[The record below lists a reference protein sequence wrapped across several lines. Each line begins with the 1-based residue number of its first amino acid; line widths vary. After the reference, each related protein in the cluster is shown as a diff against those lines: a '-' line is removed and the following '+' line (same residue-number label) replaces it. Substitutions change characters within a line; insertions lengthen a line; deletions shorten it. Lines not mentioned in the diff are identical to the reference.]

1 MTSSVA
7 SASPGQEGSNI
18 DIGLGFHH
26 EIEGLFS
33 FGSDGPPLE
42 DAITFVFSQ
51 TLQRD
56 QFYGSWAQA
65 YRNGNGEYR
74 LKITSPCD
82 DVTAYKTLIPNYIAA
97 GKLAMASYYSNIP
110 ESARK
115 GWEFLLPFGLAMANV
130 KSIQLLHFPP
140 LETFTYKDYLYSPTN
155 RRWECLL
162 AQNGF
167 EGSQNTGV
175 ERIIDVAPVAAP
187 GGAGSELSDYNE
199 AFVAYAKLQLENYL
213 HPLKETDDKFTQP
226 VVAYGGPVHEWLK
239 QAYSLPDTPKT
250 LDVLQ
255 LSLLD
260 GEHSPAATWILCAN
274 HPSEYLYDTSVP
286 LEEAFKPNGDFPP
299 PITVMCQDLIAAG
312 WQAQMAN
319 APESDPHATLA
330 ALKEHWGWDDATGSV
345 DKEKAGPLLKI
356 MQEQNEAFNL
366 DNIHFTPS
374 PAQASADAFALL
386 RNSDSDIYA
395 ALAFQPNAKEAFAS
409 IEMYSGAS
417 YPAKRKLMQVG
428 GYLVEWSAPNAED
441 ECIYYRLLKFDR
453 NSSNPLAEQTLG
465 YGSWPKEKFFGDY
478 RSNWGA
484 SFDQIELIGLPG
496 YVLSVIPA
504 QGRRSYQLWQFDPFA
519 TDDCLDAGEFK
530 SGAFRDISAD
540 SELYPIGNYVLARS
554 GSDYQVWSFDPQSS
568 PPLALPC
575 IQSGSW
581 TEINDSDA
589 ITVIGDYVVTW
600 KPSNPSTGCSIWQ
613 FNPKNTNP
621 LGSTPVN
628 TCALPAGFS
637 ASSSLCGVIPSQPS
651 NPSAAKSPGTIEF
664 MRQNIE
670 HVVYYMLESRSFD
683 NVMGWLHANG
693 QTEGLNWIGP
703 HNDGFRGLDTSMSN
717 PLPNGDS
724 AHVSQYQNGQLSSAF
739 VLGGPAQD
747 PWHDNS
753 DGLMQMFH
761 GYSGYEQRATPG
773 MNGFAWNQNSADVL
787 SSFTPEQL
795 PVLNGLARHFGLSD
809 DWFSSLPGGTDV
821 NRGFSVSG
829 SAYNRLGT
837 WEGGKAYQDW
847 PDEPHRQSIW
857 KTLWNHGQQDW
868 KIYYSILWE
877 EAVFTY
883 QLYLKGQI
891 PEVDAAWAKA
901 ILENKNSKS
910 SKKLP
915 GSRWIAPLEQFF
927 DDIKHD
933 RLPAF
938 SYLEPAWVGAECT
951 SYHPG
956 SSSKGINSIVPGERA
971 LNEIYHALS
980 QNKKVWSKTLLIV
993 TFDKS
998 GGLYDH
1004 IAPPYAEKP
1013 WPKDKADGFEFDLM
1027 GPRVPAVFA
1036 SPWIKPNTVLRSE
1049 SGQGFDST
1057 SFAATLLDWY
1067 GIPRGTWG
1075 MGDRITRVPTI
1086 ETLLTEQKARESA
1099 PALNVPYD
1107 KDFPKP
1113 S

>member
-7 SASPGQEGSNI
+7 PAPKEPQGSSI

-26 EIEGLFS
+26 DLEGLFN
-33 FGSDGPPLE
+33 FGPDSPSLE

-56 QFYGSWAQA
+56 LFFGSWAQA

-82 DVTAYKTLIPNYIAA
+82 DVSAYKTLIPNYIAA
-97 GKLAMASYYSNIP
+97 GKLAMASYYKNIP
-110 ESARK
+110 ESARE

-130 KSIQLLHFPP
+130 KSVQLLHFPP

-167 EGSQNTGV
+167 SGDQNTSV
-175 ERIIDVAPVAAP
+175 ERIVDVAPVAAP

-199 AFVAYAKLQLENYL
+199 AFVVYAKLQLENFL
-213 HPLKETDDKFTQP
+213 HPLKATQGQFTQP

-250 LDVLQ
+250 LDILQ
-255 LSLLD
+255 LSLLTD
-260 GEHSPAATWILCAN
+260 DESAASTWVLCAN
-274 HPSEYLYDTSVP
+274 HPSEYLYDTSLP
-286 LEEAFKPNGDFPP
+286 LADAFKANGDYPP

-319 APESDPHATLA
+319 APQSDPHAILT
-330 ALKEHWGWDDATGSV
+330 ALKEHWGWDDTTGSV
-345 DKEKAGPLLKI
+345 DKEKANLLLSI
-356 MQEQNEAFNL
+356 MQEQNEAFSL
-366 DNIHFTPS
+366 DNNHFTPS
-374 PAQASADAFALL
+374 PAQASADAFALI
-386 RNSDSDIYA
+386 RSTQSDTYA
-395 ALAFQPNAKEAFAS
+395 SYAFLPNAQEPFAP
-409 IEMYSGAS
+409 IEMSPGAS
-417 YPAKRKLMQVG
+417 YSGNRKLMQVG
-428 GYLVEWSAPNAED
+428 GYLIEWTPPSPQD
-441 ECIYYRLLKFDR
+441 ESIDYRLIKFDR
-453 NSSNPLAEQTLG
+453 NSSNPLAEKTLG
-465 YGSWPKEKFFGDY
+465 YGRWPKEKFFGEY

-496 YVLSVIPA
+496 YVLSIIPA
-504 QGRRSYQLWQFDPFA
+504 PGRRSYQLWQFDPFA
-519 TDDCLDAGEFK
+519 KDDCLSAGEFK
-530 SGAFRDISAD
+530 SGGFRDISAD
-540 SELYPIGNYVLARS
+540 AELYPIDNYVLARK
-554 GSDYQVWSFDPQSS
+554 GSEYQVWSFDPQSS

-575 IQSGSW
+575 VQTGRWHGI
-581 TEINDSDA
+581 DASDA
-589 ITVIGDYVVTW
+589 MTVVGEFVVTW
-600 KPSNPSTGCSIWQ
+600 KPSKPELGCRIWQ
-613 FNPKNTNP
+613 FNPKQTNP
-621 LGSTPVN
+621 LGEMPVN
-628 TCALPAGFS
+628 TAALPDGFS
-637 ASSSLCGVIPSQPS
+637 TDSTLCGVIPSQPS
-651 NPSAAKSPGTIEF
+651 NPAASKHPGTIEF

-683 NVMGWLHANG
+683 NVMGWLYKNG

-703 HNDGFRGLDTSMSN
+703 RREGFRGLEAGMSN
-717 PLPNGDS
+717 PLPNGET
-724 AHVSQYQNGQLSSAF
+724 AHVSQYQNGELSTAF
-739 VLGGPAQD
+739 VLGGPVQD

-761 GYSGYEQRATPG
+761 GYSGYESRTAPN
-773 MNGFAWNQNSADVL
+773 MNGFAWNQNTADVL

-847 PDEPHRQSIW
+847 PDQTHRQSIW

-877 EAVFTY
+877 KAVFTY

-891 PEVDAAWAKA
+891 PEVDATWAQA
-901 ILENKNSKS
+901 VLENKSGKE
-910 SKKLP
+910 LP
-915 GSRWIAPLEQFF
+915 NSRWIAPLQQFF

-933 RLPAF
+933 SLPAF

-956 SSSKGINSIVPGERA
+956 SSSTGINSIVPGERA
-971 LNEIYHALS
+971 LNEIYQALS
-980 QNKKVWSKTLLIV
+980 QNKKLWSKTLLVV
-993 TFDKS
+993 TFDKN

-1004 IAPPYAEKP
+1004 VAPPYAEKP
-1013 WPKDKADGFEFDLM
+1013 WPKDCADGFEFDLM

-1036 SPWIKPNTVLRSE
+1036 SPWIKPNTILRSE
-1049 SGQGFDST
+1049 KGEGFDST

-1086 ETLLTEQKARESA
+1086 ETLLTEKQARESA
-1099 PALNVPYD
+1099 PVLKEPYD
-1107 KDFPKP
+1107 KDFPKIA
-1113 S
+1113 